1 MTDAV
6 DDVERG
12 KHGQYLFRGC
22 SPPSTFFSGIYF
34 LSKHFLSYYFCYCP
48 LCVETLSLLPFSLLS
63 VLSPF
68 LFFGMSEKKRKERKM
83 LLPPLLTVCNLR
95 NNPLTI

>member
-34 LSKHFLSYYFCYCP
+34 LSKHFLSYYLCYCP

-63 VLSPF
+63 VLSP
-68 LFFGMSEKKRKERKM
+68 LFIFWNVRKKKKRKKG
-83 LLPPLLTVCNLR
+83 VSA
-95 NNPLTI
+95 TIAHGL